1 MKDELGGKILNEF
14 VGPRAKTYSYLRNDN
29 NESRK
34 AKDWKDVSYKELKFK
49 DYKTCL

>member
-1 MKDELGGKILNEF
+1 MKTSRHQSLSYNGISLMKGELGGKILNEF

-34 AKDWKDVSYKELKFK
+34 AKD
-49 DYKTCL
+49 